1 MNNILYTNEITLKN
15 FKQLAVKIIPH
26 QKTVWLNFNP
36 KPRSC
41 FTLKLLKELDRFQS
55 ILRHYKGKLPVDGQ
69 LVDIEFNVIG
79 SHHPVFNYG
88 GDLDYFFNCIKNR
101 NKDGLET
108 YARYAIDAV
117 YYNHVGREFDIT
129 TISLIHGDALG
140 GGFEAALSSHVLVAE
155 RRAELGL
162 PEVLF
167 NLFPGMGAYNLLS
180 QRLSP
185 AMAERLIL
193 SGRRYSAEELYKLGV
208 IDILVD
214 DGEGETAVNKFIHA
228 NRNRKNSFRSII
240 KVRRIINPIDHQQLL
255 DIGKIWVDAAL
266 NLSEKDLRMMQRLV
280 HNQERFTAQDNQG
293 SLAKVTAS

>member
-1 MNNILYTNEITLKN
+1 MNNILYTNEVSLKN
-15 FKQLAVKIIPH
+15 FQQLEISIIPH
-26 QKTVWLNFNP
+26 QKTVWLYFNP

-41 FTLKLLKELDRFQS
+41 FTLKLLQELDKFQA
-55 ILRHYKGKLPVDGQ
+55 ILRHYKGKLPINGE
-69 LVDIEFNVIG
+69 LVEIEFNVIT

-88 GDLDYFFNCIKNR
+88 GDLDYFFSCIKNR
-101 NKDGLET
+101 DREGLKT

-117 YYNHVGREFDIT
+117 YYNHVGNELGIT

-140 GGFEAALSSHVLVAE
+140 GGFEAALSSHVLIAE

-185 AMAERLIL
+185 VMAERLIL

-214 DGEGETAVNKFIHA
+214 NGEGESAVNKFIHA
-228 NRNRKNSFRSII
+228 NRYRKNTLRSIS
-240 KVRRIINPIDHQQLL
+240 KVRRIINPIDYQQLL
-255 DIGKIWVDAAL
+255 DIGAIWVDAAL
-266 NLSEKDLRMMQRLV
+266 NLSEKDLRTMNRLARS
-280 HNQERFTAQDNQG
+280 QARFAAHESDMPASRVTG
-293 SLAKVTAS
+293 S